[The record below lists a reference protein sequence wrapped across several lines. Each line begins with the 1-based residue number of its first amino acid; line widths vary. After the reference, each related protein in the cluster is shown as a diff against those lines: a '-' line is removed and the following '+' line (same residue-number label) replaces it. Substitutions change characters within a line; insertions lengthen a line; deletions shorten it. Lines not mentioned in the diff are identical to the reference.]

1 MKKIVI
7 ESLIGSQ
14 KTAVLED
21 GKLVELFVEDN
32 LNKKT
37 VSNIYRGI
45 VKKVIPGIEACFVDI
60 GFKKLAYLQLKKE
73 STIKSGQD
81 ILVQVNKEEIGTKG
95 AKLNTEISISGRYI
109 VYIPSNDRT
118 TISNKITDE
127 RERFRLKK
135 ITKAVNKENLGLI
148 IRTEAQ
154 GCTHDEIK
162 KDIEELKLKYD
173 NILKEYKL
181 GIGPK
186 LLYKSLDFAT
196 KYVKDNVNDEIES
209 IITNNYDKYCELK
222 PTLKLIN
229 NDYIDKL
236 CLEENKDVFD
246 LYRIESQ
253 IEKLLN
259 EKVWLKSGG
268 YLIIE
273 KTEALTVI
281 DVNTGKFVGTGK
293 LDETVY
299 KTNIEAAKEIV
310 RQLRI
315 RDIAGIII
323 IDFIDMYK
331 KKYQNEVLHI
341 LEEEFSKDKRKA
353 EVLGMTKLGL
363 VEVARRR
370 EKESVDK
377 YYLMAC
383 PCCDGMKTIK
393 SIHHIVDNV
402 EKEIM
407 RISEHTV
414 YKNIIIEFNDFVFK
428 QIKEDYMDIIDKI
441 GEKYNIKISLNANS
455 ALKHNKTN
463 VIFDKVVDN
472 KM

>member
-1 MKKIVI
+1 M
-7 ESLIGSQ
+7 
-14 KTAVLED
+14 
-21 GKLVELFVEDN
+21 
-32 LNKKT
+32 
-37 VSNIYRGI
+37 
-45 VKKVIPGIEACFVDI
+45 
-60 GFKKLAYLQLKKE
+60 
-73 STIKSGQD
+73 
-81 ILVQVNKEEIGTKG
+81 VQINKEEIGTKG

-127 RERFRLKK
+127 KERFRLKK

-162 KDIEELKLKYD
+162 KDIEELKLKYE

-196 KYVKDNVNDEIES
+196 KYVKDNVNDDIES
-209 IITNNYDKYCELK
+209 IITNSYDKYSELK
-222 PTLKLIN
+222 SILRGIDKT
-229 NDYIDKL
+229 YVDKL
-236 CLEENKDVFD
+236 CLEENRDVFD
-246 LYRIESQ
+246 LYRIESK

-259 EKVWLKSGG
+259 KKVWLKSGG

-281 DVNTGKFVGTGK
+281 DVNTGKF
-293 LDETVY
+293 
-299 KTNIEAAKEIV
+299 
-310 RQLRI
+310 RI

-323 IDFIDMYK
+323 IDFIDMHK
-331 KKYQNEVLHI
+331 KKHQKEILHI
-341 LEEEFSKDKRKA
+341 LEEEFNKDKRKA

-370 EKESVDK
+370 EKESIDK
-377 YYLMAC
+377 YYLMSC
-383 PCCDGMKTIK
+383 PCCDGEQTIK
-393 SIHHIVDNV
+393 SVHYILDSI

-414 YKNIIIEFNDFVFK
+414 YKNIMVEFNDFIFE
-428 QIKEDYMDIIDKI
+428 QIKEYYMDIIDKI

-455 ALKHNKTN
+455 TLKHNKTN
-463 VIFDKVVDN
+463 VIFDKIVDN

>member
-73 STIKSGQD
+73 STIKSGQE

-181 GIGPK
+181 GMGPK

-209 IITNNYDKYCELK
+209 IIINNYDKYHELK
-222 PTLKLIN
+222 PILKLIN

-236 CLEENKDVFD
+236 YLEENKDVFD

-370 EKESVDK
+370 EKESIDK

-383 PCCDGMKTIK
+383 PCCDGTKTIK
-393 SIHHIVDNV
+393 SIHHIVDSV

-414 YKNIIIEFNDFVFK
+414 YKNVIIEFNDFVFK

-441 GEKYNIKISLNANS
+441 GEKYNMKISLNANC

-463 VIFDKVVDN
+463 VIFDKIVDN

>member
-7 ESLIGSQ
+7 ESLVGSQ

-21 GKLVELFVEDN
+21 ERLVELFVEDN

-60 GFKKLAYLQLKKE
+60 GFKKLAYLQLKKGN
-73 STIKSGQD
+73 TIKSGQD
-81 ILVQVNKEEIGTKG
+81 ILVQINKEEIGTKG

-127 RERFRLKK
+127 KERFRLKK

-162 KDIEELKLKYD
+162 KDIEELKLKYE

-196 KYVKDNVNDEIES
+196 KYVKDNVNDDIES
-209 IITNNYDKYCELK
+209 IITNSYDRYCELK
-222 PTLKLIN
+222 SILKGIDN
-229 NDYIDKL
+229 TYVDKL
-236 CLEENKDVFD
+236 CLEENRDVFD

-259 EKVWLKSGG
+259 KKVWLKSGG

-323 IDFIDMYK
+323 IDFIDMHK
-331 KKYQNEVLHI
+331 KKHQKEVLHL
-341 LEEEFSKDKRKA
+341 LEEEFNKDKRKA

-370 EKESVDK
+370 EKESIDK
-377 YYLMAC
+377 YYLMSC
-383 PCCDGMKTIK
+383 PCCDGAQTIK
-393 SIHHIVDNV
+393 SIHHMVDGI
-402 EKEIM
+402 EKELM

-414 YKNIIIEFNDFVFK
+414 YKNIIIEFNDFIFE
-428 QIKEDYMDIIDKI
+428 QIKEYYMDIIDKI
-441 GEKYNIKISLNANS
+441 GEKYNIKISLNAN
-455 ALKHNKTN
+455 ATLKHNKTN
-463 VIFDKVVDN
+463 VIFDKIVDN